1 MASDLVGHPTETPN
15 RMKSVLRTTLIKTG
29 KMITTMRQCV
39 TSLVFAVLLTGGAV
53 AAAEATQKPNVVVIF
68 IDDLGYADIGPFGAT
83 KQKTPH
89 LDRMAREGMKLTS
102 FYAAPV
108 CSVSRAQL
116 LTGCYGARISVP
128 GVYFPG
134 SKNGLNPNEVTIAE
148 RLREHGYATMCVGKW
163 HVGDQPEFL
172 PTRQGFDR
180 YFGIPYSNDMQ
191 QTSTVTGKKVVPLLR
206 DDKVFEL
213 LTDEQQSRIVERYT
227 DEAVGFIRT
236 HKDKP
241 FFLYLP
247 HTAVHTPIWPG
258 EKFRGKSAN
267 GRFGDWVEEVDWSV
281 GRVLDTLREL
291 KLDQNTLVVFTS
303 DNGPWLV
310 KGADGGSALPLR
322 GGKGSTW
329 EGGVRVPTI
338 AWWPSKIAPG
348 SVCDAVAGTIDLLP
362 TAVSIAGGKVPAEPV
377 IDGRDISTLL
387 FGKSTTSSRET
398 HYYFA
403 GYNLQAVRQGPWKL
417 AIATQAESMGKG
429 TNADAA
435 QNPRLYNLDQEIGE
449 QTNLA
454 AKYPEIVVKLKE
466 LAAKMTAEIGGS
478 SATARRPA
486 GEVANPQTLYP
497 TEAGKPDAKTATNVV
512 KKPANLRELKSGDT
526 VSGESAPQVAGK
538 AFTITCNITTDARDG
553 IILAHGGTAVGYAL
567 HLRDGKLVFTTS
579 DKGQQYHVETAFPS
593 SDEPR
598 RIMASL
604 SKDGVLSLQLDKQ
617 PAVTT
622 KSPGALSRQPKE
634 NFCVGRDDGMPLTK
648 YSTTSTWKG
657 QITELKVEIP

>member
-1 MASDLVGHPTETPN
+1 
-15 RMKSVLRTTLIKTG
+15 MKSIALGL
-29 KMITTMRQCV
+29 
-39 TSLVFAVLLTGGAV
+39 SLLAALTALHAT
-53 AAAEATQKPNVVVIF
+53 AAPAQPNLVIIF

-83 KQKTPH
+83 KQHTPN

-116 LTGCYGARISVP
+116 LTGCYGARVSVP

-134 SKNGLNPNEVTIAE
+134 QANGLNPAEFTIAE
-148 RLREHGYATMCVGKW
+148 RLKERGYATMCIGKW

-191 QTSTVTGKKVVPLLR
+191 KKSTQTGERVVPLLR
-206 DDKVFEL
+206 DDKVAEL

-227 DEAVGFIRT
+227 DEATGFIRAN
-236 HKDKP
+236 KDKP
-241 FFLYLP
+241 FLLYLP

-291 KLDQNTLVVFTS
+291 KLAERTLVVFTS
-303 DNGPWLV
+303 DNGPWLI

-338 AWWPSKIAPG
+338 AWWPGKIAPG

-362 TAVSIAGGKVPAEPV
+362 TAVALAGGTVPAQPV
-377 IDGRDISTLL
+377 IDGRDLSPLL
-387 FGKSTTSSRET
+387 FGKTKESQREA

-403 GYNLQAVRQGPWKL
+403 GYNIQAVRQGPWKL
-417 AIATQAESMGKG
+417 AIAAQPRSMGQNTDPDASG
-429 TNADAA
+429 NA
-435 QNPRLYNLDQEIGE
+435 PRLYNLDQEISE

-454 AKYPEIVVKLKE
+454 AKHPEVVAKLQS
-466 LAAKMTAEIGGS
+466 LAAKMTAEIGGKEP
-478 SATARRPA
+478 AARRPP
-486 GEVANPQTLYP
+486 GVVENPKTLYP
-497 TEAGKPDAKTATNVV
+497 TEDGAPRGKQAKQAAKTDAKTPA
-512 KKPANLRELKSGDT
+512 KAASLDSLKPGDALD
-526 VSGESAPQVAGK
+526 SAHAPQVSGK
-538 AFTITCNITTDARDG
+538 PFTITLTVETKQRDA
-553 IILAHGGTAVGYAL
+553 ILLAHGGLAVGYAL
-567 HLRDGKLVFTTS
+567 HLKAGRVAFLVRTGTDAAFTEIIAPSDFTGSAAITATLAADGSMALKI
-579 DKGQQYHVETAFPS
+579 G
-593 SDEPR
+593 DE
-598 RIMASL
+598 
-604 SKDGVLSLQLDKQ
+604 
-617 PAVTT
+617 PAVTGKT
-622 KSPGALSRQPKE
+622 GKLLARQPQE
-634 NFCVGRDDGMPLTK
+634 DFCLGHDNGMPVAAYTGKGAFQGSIKGLK
-648 YSTTSTWKG
+648 ITTR
-657 QITELKVEIP
+657 

>member
-1 MASDLVGHPTETPN
+1 
-15 RMKSVLRTTLIKTG
+15 MKSIALGL
-29 KMITTMRQCV
+29 
-39 TSLVFAVLLTGGAV
+39 SLLAALTALHAT
-53 AAAEATQKPNVVVIF
+53 AAPAQPNLVIIF

-83 KQKTPH
+83 KQRTPN

-116 LTGCYGARISVP
+116 LTGCYGARVSVP

-134 SKNGLNPNEVTIAE
+134 QANGLNPAEFTIAE
-148 RLREHGYATMCVGKW
+148 RLKERGYATMCIGKW

-191 QTSTVTGKKVVPLLR
+191 RKSTQTGERVVPLLR
-206 DDKVFEL
+206 DDKVAEL

-227 DEAVGFIRT
+227 DEATGFIRAN
-236 HKDKP
+236 KDKP
-241 FFLYLP
+241 FLLYLP

-291 KLDQNTLVVFTS
+291 KLAERTLVVFTS
-303 DNGPWLV
+303 DNGPWLI

-338 AWWPSKIAPG
+338 AWWPGKIAPG

-362 TAVSIAGGKVPAEPV
+362 TAVALAGGTVPAQPV
-377 IDGRDISTLL
+377 IDGRDLSPLL
-387 FGKSTTSSRET
+387 FGKTKESQREA

-403 GYNLQAVRQGPWKL
+403 GYNIQAVRQGPWKL
-417 AIATQAESMGKG
+417 AIAAQPRSMGQNTDPDASG
-429 TNADAA
+429 NA
-435 QNPRLYNLDQEIGE
+435 PRLYNLDQEIGE

-454 AKYPEIVVKLKE
+454 AKHPEVVAKLQS
-466 LAAKMTAEIGGS
+466 LAAKMTAEIGGKEP
-478 SATARRPA
+478 AARRPP
-486 GEVANPQTLYP
+486 GVVENPKTLYP
-497 TEAGKPDAKTATNVV
+497 TEDGAPRGKQAKQAAKTDAKTPA
-512 KKPANLRELKSGDT
+512 KAASLDSLKPGDALD
-526 VSGESAPQVAGK
+526 SAHAPQVSGK
-538 AFTITCNITTDARDG
+538 PFTITLTVETKQRDA
-553 IILAHGGTAVGYAL
+553 ILLAHGGLAVGYAL
-567 HLRDGKLVFTTS
+567 HLKAGRVAFLVRTGTDAAFTEIIAPSDFTGSAAITATLAADGSMALKI
-579 DKGQQYHVETAFPS
+579 G
-593 SDEPR
+593 DE
-598 RIMASL
+598 
-604 SKDGVLSLQLDKQ
+604 
-617 PAVTT
+617 PAVTGKT
-622 KSPGALSRQPKE
+622 GKLLARQPQE
-634 NFCVGRDDGMPLTK
+634 DFCLGHDNGMPVAAYTGKGAFQGSIKGLK
-648 YSTTSTWKG
+648 ITTR
-657 QITELKVEIP
+657 

>member
-1 MASDLVGHPTETPN
+1 
-15 RMKSVLRTTLIKTG
+15 MKSIALGL
-29 KMITTMRQCV
+29 
-39 TSLVFAVLLTGGAV
+39 SLLAALTALHAT
-53 AAAEATQKPNVVVIF
+53 AAPAQPNLVIIF

-83 KQKTPH
+83 KQHTPN

-116 LTGCYGARISVP
+116 LTGCYGARVSVP

-134 SKNGLNPNEVTIAE
+134 QANGLNPAEFTIAE
-148 RLREHGYATMCVGKW
+148 RLKERGYATMCIGKW

-191 QTSTVTGKKVVPLLR
+191 KKSTQTGERVVPLLR
-206 DDKVFEL
+206 DDKVAEL

-227 DEAVGFIRT
+227 DEATGFIRAN
-236 HKDKP
+236 KDKP
-241 FFLYLP
+241 FLLYLP

-291 KLDQNTLVVFTS
+291 KLAERTLVVFTS

-310 KGADGGSALPLR
+310 KGPDGGSALPLR

-338 AWWPSKIAPG
+338 AWWPGKIAPG

-362 TAVSIAGGKVPAEPV
+362 TAVALAGGTVPAQPV
-377 IDGRDISTLL
+377 IDGRDLSPLL
-387 FGKSTTSSRET
+387 FGKTKESQREA

-403 GYNLQAVRQGPWKL
+403 GYNIQAVRQGPWKL
-417 AIATQAESMGKG
+417 AIAAQPRSMGQNTDPDASG
-429 TNADAA
+429 NA
-435 QNPRLYNLDQEIGE
+435 PRLYNLDQEISE

-454 AKYPEIVVKLKE
+454 AKHPEVVAKLQS
-466 LAAKMTAEIGGS
+466 LAAKMTAEIGGKEP
-478 SATARRPA
+478 TARRPA
-486 GEVANPQTLYP
+486 GVVENPKTLYP
-497 TEAGKPDAKTATNVV
+497 TEDGAPRGKQAKQAAKTDAKTPA
-512 KKPANLRELKSGDT
+512 KAASLDSLKPGDALD
-526 VSGESAPQVAGK
+526 SAHAPQVSGK
-538 AFTITCNITTDARDG
+538 PFTITLTVETKQRDA
-553 IILAHGGTAVGYAL
+553 ILLAHGGLAVGYAL
-567 HLRDGKLVFTTS
+567 HLKAGRVAFLVRTGTDAAFTEIIAPSDFTGSAAITATLAADGSMALKI
-579 DKGQQYHVETAFPS
+579 G
-593 SDEPR
+593 DE
-598 RIMASL
+598 
-604 SKDGVLSLQLDKQ
+604 
-617 PAVTT
+617 PAVTGKT
-622 KSPGALSRQPKE
+622 GKLLARQPQE
-634 NFCVGRDDGMPLTK
+634 DFCLGHDNGMPVAAYTGNGAFQGSIKGLK
-648 YSTTSTWKG
+648 ITTR
-657 QITELKVEIP
+657 